1 MLFGYLETRVNE
13 MLLLQLAILYILNA
27 QKTQNSFIYKMQ
39 IRNKNKTIL
48 NEKKKL
54 TDNRRR

>member
-27 QKTQNSFIYKMQ
+27 QKTQNSFIYEMQ
-39 IRNKNKTIL
+39 IRYKNKTIL

-54 TDNRRR
+54 TDHRRR